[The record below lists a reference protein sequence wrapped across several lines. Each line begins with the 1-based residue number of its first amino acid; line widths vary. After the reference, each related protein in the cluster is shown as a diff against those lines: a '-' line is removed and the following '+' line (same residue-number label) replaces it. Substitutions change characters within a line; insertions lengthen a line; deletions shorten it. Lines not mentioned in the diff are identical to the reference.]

1 MSVQHDRHGIHVNI
15 LLSHVIGMAKTKVDA
30 ILNARWPKT
39 ISDIRS
45 SLGIVNFSGYFIPN
59 LATTAELPLWKL
71 AWNNVLFKWE
81 FEQIQAYEE
90 LRKQLAQ
97 SETLG
102 YIDLSAQSE

>member
-1 MSVQHDRHGIHVNI
+1 MSAQHDTHGIHVNI
-15 LLSHVIGMAKTKVDA
+15 LLSHVIGMAKTKVHA

-39 ISDIRS
+39 VSDIRS
-45 SLGIVNFSGYFIPN
+45 SLDIVNFGGYFIPN
-59 LATTAELPLWKL
+59 LATTAKLPLWKL

-81 FEQIQAYEE
+81 LEQIQAYEE

-97 SETLG
+97 PETSG